1 MTNFSQI
8 SQKKKFVTPERAVFF
23 IPVLISL
30 VLSSIL
36 LPTIFFPRTKII
48 RERKSEIDL
57 LQSKIDYIPQY
68 KLRLAEVLSIYNDI
82 DSQNKRLIDLLA
94 GEKDLST
101 VLSKLNSLA
110 LDQSVTILEV
120 KPKEKIST
128 LISNDSLNKNKELI
142 NQNSEYNDKLLVKS
156 IEKYPIE
163 LKIRGNYMNILN
175 FIRDLELLQTIVIS
189 SDLELTKQN
198 ELALNKANS
207 SSLNENN
214 IIMNFTITFYGRKTL
229 DKSLNK
235 KDLLNK
241 FSLSP

>member
-1 MTNFSQI
+1 MTNFSNI
-8 SQKKKFVTPERAVFF
+8 SQKKKIITPERAIFV

-36 LPTIFFPRTKII
+36 LSTIFFPRTKII
-48 RERKSEIDL
+48 RQRKSEIEL
-57 LQSKIDYIPQY
+57 LQRKIDFIPQY
-68 KLRLAEVLSIYNDI
+68 KLRLSEILSIYNDI

-110 LDQSVTILEV
+110 LDQSITILEV

-128 LISNDSLNKNKELI
+128 LISSDSLIQNKGLT
-142 NQNSEYNDKLLVKS
+142 NQNPNYNDKLLIKS
-156 IEKYPIE
+156 VEKFPIE

-189 SDLELTKQN
+189 SDLELTKEN
-198 ELALNKANS
+198 EIALSKG
-207 SSLNENN
+207 SLSLKENN

-235 KDLLNK
+235 RNLLNK
-241 FSLSP
+241 FSGSL